1 MAGPPPVP
9 RGRQEDHRKTHFDK
23 AYDFSGAM
31 PGKEAGSADDASWV
45 PGGCHMQCGR
55 GRDGNLQKLAWGARK
70 GRRLLFC
77 QGKPLPRP
85 FGHTKV
91 KLESGPGERRPS
103 RQQQEVQRSLLWT
116 LRGCDRGSFGVP
128 SGEVLGERSLGV
140 QGREDMREGA
150 ADLRAAGP

>member
-1 MAGPPPVP
+1 MRALRGQQVHAGGRAPPVP

-77 QGKPLPRP
+77 QGKPLPGP

-91 KLESGPGERRPS
+91 KLESGPG
-103 RQQQEVQRSLLWT
+103 
-116 LRGCDRGSFGVP
+116 
-128 SGEVLGERSLGV
+128 GEEAE
-140 QGREDMREGA
+140 QA
-150 ADLRAAGP
+150 AAGNTEISALDPEGL